1 MRWWPSGTG
10 KLMLCNITPNE
21 IFLNGKVL
29 FRICKYYITHCR
41 APEILL
47 GSKFYS
53 CSVDTWSL
61 GCIAAE
67 MLTRWLFGLILL
79 MALALIMMALIILM
93 TITTL
98 TFDLN
103 LFSPGGL
110 FSPEIQRLISSSG
123 FSGNWLSIPYTIN
136 MGVPKR
142 HPPMLLCNDLKTTP
156 HPRWCNL
163 TCSLFAFSWSTLVS
177 WSKSPKLHICIFLK
191 AQSPSDLWA
200 PQLNLPGPGS
210 PLYKTT
216 SLSSRDG
223 SRRL

>member
-67 MLTRWLFGLILL
+67 MLTRWLSGLTLL

-98 TFDLN
+98 IF
-103 LFSPGGL
+103 GL
-110 FSPEIQRLISSSG
+110 IYFHQEASFPRRFRDWPTLQDFQVIGCQFLTQSIWGFQRDTPPCYCVMIWRQPLIRVDV
-123 FSGNWLSIPYTIN
+123 T
-136 MGVPKR
+136 
-142 HPPMLLCNDLKTTP
+142 
-156 HPRWCNL
+156 
-163 TCSLFAFSWSTLVS
+163 
-177 WSKSPKLHICIFLK
+177 
-191 AQSPSDLWA
+191 
-200 PQLNLPGPGS
+200 
-210 PLYKTT
+210 
-216 SLSSRDG
+216 
-223 SRRL
+223 